1 LPQKTGLRKIAEFL
15 KSGNRSGEFRLTG
28 NQHILISNVSDQDLD
43 EVKKLLAQYKLDNTD
58 FSALRKSSAACVAFP
73 TCGLAMAESERYLP
87 VLITK
92 LEEAL
97 EEYGLRHDSIV
108 MRMTGCP
115 NGCARPWVA
124 EVALVGKAYGAYNLM
139 LGGGHHGQR
148 LNKIYRYSIKE
159 DEILDILKP
168 LFKRWSLER
177 NENEPF
183 GDWCIRAGIIAE
195 TTEGKYFHDDIPEDA

>member
-1 LPQKTGLRKIAEFL
+1 MVELKIPQNCRRKLVLRKIAEFL

-108 MRMTGCP
+108 MRMTGCQMVVL
-115 NGCARPWVA
+115 GLGLLKLHW
-124 EVALVGKAYGAYNLM
+124 LVKHM
-139 LGGGHHGQR
+139 GHT
-148 LNKIYRYSIKE
+148 I
-159 DEILDILKP
+159 
-168 LFKRWSLER
+168 
-177 NENEPF
+177 
-183 GDWCIRAGIIAE
+183 
-195 TTEGKYFHDDIPEDA
+195 

>member
-1 LPQKTGLRKIAEFL
+1 MRKIAEFL

-92 LEEAL
+92 L
-97 EEYGLRHDSIV
+97 
-108 MRMTGCP
+108 
-115 NGCARPWVA
+115 
-124 EVALVGKAYGAYNLM
+124 K
-139 LGGGHHGQR
+139 R
-148 LNKIYRYSIKE
+148 L
-159 DEILDILKP
+159 
-168 LFKRWSLER
+168 
-177 NENEPF
+177 
-183 GDWCIRAGIIAE
+183 
-195 TTEGKYFHDDIPEDA
+195 